1 VSETVTESQSAPA
14 VSAENIQPRADWLL
28 VRRYKKTAMSQG
40 GIHLPD
46 SSRDLSQIGKVLRV
60 GPDVRGLSAGEWIA
74 FSGYAAPMFATNDYE
89 DDLVSVKERDVLAVL
104 DWTQTDQGSE
114 DEV

>member
-1 VSETVTESQSAPA
+1 M
-14 VSAENIQPRADWLL
+14 

-46 SSRDLSQIGKVLRV
+46 SSRDLSQVGKVLRV
-60 GPDVRGLSAGEWIA
+60 GPDVRGLTPGDWVA
-74 FSGYAAPMFATNDYE
+74 FSGYAAPMFATNNYE

-104 DWTQTDQGSE
+104 DWVQEVERSE